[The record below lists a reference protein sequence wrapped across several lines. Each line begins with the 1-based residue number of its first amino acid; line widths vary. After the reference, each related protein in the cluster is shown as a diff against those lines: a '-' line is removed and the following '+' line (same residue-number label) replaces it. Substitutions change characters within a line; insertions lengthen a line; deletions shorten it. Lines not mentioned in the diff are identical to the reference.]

1 MSRPVYKSNGF
12 MLITATLA
20 LSIMSTICL
29 GVAWWVRY
37 HIAEENYRHGDG
49 QLRRLAED
57 LLLWTAWKLDA
68 STETGYSGFYE
79 EVEADWFDSEVIKA
93 ELAIVPINA
102 KFPLNKAN
110 RFLLQAALKDLAV
123 SESEIEALVNA
134 IEDWRGTAHHSMYS
148 FSYASKKPPYDA
160 RFGPFRRLEEL
171 LYVEGITPELFHGED
186 SNRNGVL
193 DPNEDDGVF
202 SSPADNADGILQLG
216 LYEYFHAHSFEKLY
230 INGVRP
236 HLWRPLMET
245 LLFDARGSAEEMAKR
260 IAQHRSGPDG
270 IFGTEDDKL
279 FESVNDLAQLLG
291 NNGEMVVQR
300 LESWLGIAWE
310 AQGYEVYIRVALR
323 QEAMLREF
331 QATLLRDSAGKLA
344 VSSYRSIL

>member
-1 MSRPVYKSNGF
+1 MTRPVYKSNGF

-29 GVAWWVRY
+29 GVAWWVRL

-57 LLLWTAWKLDA
+57 LLLWTSWKLDMEPA
-68 STETGYSGFYE
+68 GGYSGFYE
-79 EVEADWFDSEVIKA
+79 EVEADWFDSEAVKA
-93 ELAIVPINA
+93 ELAIVPING

-110 RFLLQAALKDLAV
+110 RFLLQAVLKHLAV
-123 SESEIEALVNA
+123 SESEIESFVNA
-134 IEDWRGTAHHSMYS
+134 IEDWRGTAQHGMYS
-148 FSYASKKPPYDA
+148 FSYAGRKPPYESRSA
-160 RFGPFRRLEEL
+160 PFRRIEEL

-193 DPNEDDGVF
+193 DPNEDDAFF
-202 SSPADNADGILQLG
+202 SAPADNADGILQLG
-216 LYEYFHAHSFEKLY
+216 LREYFHAHNFEKLY

-245 LLFDARGSAEEMAKR
+245 LFFDARGSAEEMAKR
-260 IAQHRSGPDG
+260 IVQHRSGSDG
-270 IFGTEDDKL
+270 IFGTEDDKP

-300 LESWLGIAWE
+300 LESWLGSDWE
-310 AQGYEVYIRVALR
+310 ARGYEVYIRVALR

-344 VSSYRSIL
+344 VSSFRSIL

>member
-1 MSRPVYKSNGF
+1 

-29 GVAWWVRY
+29 GVAWWVRL

-68 STETGYSGFYE
+68 EPATGYSGFYE
-79 EVEADWFDSEVIKA
+79 EVEADWFDSEAIKT

-102 KFPLNKAN
+102 KFSLNKAN
-110 RFLLQAALKDLAV
+110 RFLLQAVLKDLAC
-123 SESEIEALVNA
+123 SESEIETLVNA
-134 IEDWRGTAHHSMYS
+134 IEDWRGTAQHGVYN
-148 FSYASKKPPYDA
+148 FSYAGKKPPYEA
-160 RFGPFRRLEEL
+160 RSAPFRRIEEL
-171 LYVEGITPELFHGED
+171 LYVEGISPELFHGED
-186 SNRNGVL
+186 SNRNGIL
-193 DPNEDDGVF
+193 DPNEDDAIF

-216 LYEYFHAHSFEKLY
+216 LREYFHAHNFEKLH
-230 INGVRP
+230 INGIRP

-245 LLFDARGSAEEMAKR
+245 LLFDTRGTAEEMAKR
-260 IAQHRSGPDG
+260 IVQHRSGPDG
-270 IFGTEDDKL
+270 VFGTEDDKP

-323 QEAMLREF
+323 KEAMLREF
-331 QATLLRDSAGKLA
+331 RATLLRDRAGNLT
-344 VSSYRSIL
+344 VSSFSSII